1 MAVVSSGKATRF
13 AVVLALVLLTAA
25 AVVVVRWPWTAG
37 PTWTPSEPEVE
48 QAHRRTP
55 DHLRVL
61 FVGNSFTF
69 FNGGQA
75 KLLRD
80 LAAADKSARPVWS
93 GMVALAGHSLE
104 DHWRNGRALR
114 AIRSGNW
121 DYVVLQERSDGA
133 IEDPESFMAHAHLF
147 DGEIRAIGARTVIFG
162 TWAVRDDQTW
172 QALIDARYRQAAG
185 EMGAILA
192 PVADAWRLA
201 RQRRPELSLYLADG
215 RHPSAAGSYLAAC
228 VFYAMLSERSPVGL
242 GYRGEADEESR
253 AVLSAEDAAFLQHV
267 AQETVEAMRLQ
278 RGGRP

>member
-1 MAVVSSGKATRF
+1 MAAVSSGKATGWT
-13 AVVLALVLLTAA
+13 VLLAMVLLAAAA
-25 AVVVVRWPWTAG
+25 AVVLWWPWTAR
-37 PTWTPSEPEVE
+37 PTWKRSEPEVE
-48 QAHRRTP
+48 KAHLRTP

-61 FVGNSFTF
+61 FIGNSFTF

-80 LAAADKSARPVWS
+80 LAAADKSARSVWS

-104 DHWRNGRALR
+104 NHWHNGRALR

-121 DYVVLQERSDGA
+121 DFVVLQERSDGA
-133 IEDPESFMAHAHLF
+133 IEDPEGFVTHARLF
-147 DGEIRAIGARTVIFG
+147 DAEIRAIGARTVIFG
-162 TWAVRDDQTW
+162 TWAVRDDEIS
-172 QALIDARYRQAAG
+172 QALIDARYGEAAG

-228 VFYAMLSERSPVGL
+228 VFYALLTERSVVGL

-267 AQETVEAMRLQ
+267 AQETVEAMR
-278 RGGRP
+278 